1 MDSGPFKPTARRSA
15 PKDAEAANRYAITS
29 VVLGITSIVLL
40 LAFAIGLWGYGTELD
55 AWVLIVLFIS
65 LVAAI
70 YASRFGV
77 KGRRL
82 AKVGTPE
89 RVQATIGLVLGMGSI
104 AVLVVG
110 VIIGGIAISIITRND
125 FV

>member
-1 MDSGPFKPTARRSA
+1 M
-15 PKDAEAANRYAITS
+15 
-29 VVLGITSIVLL
+29 
-40 LAFAIGLWGYGTELD
+40 
-55 AWVLIVLFIS
+55 LFIS

-82 AKVGTPE
+82 AKVGTPG

-110 VIIGGIAISIITRND
+110 VIVGGIAISIITRND